1 MDRLT
6 SEKQWAE
13 QWLRDTALPFW
24 EINGYDEARGGFVE
38 QFDLTGQPSL
48 LDYKRTRV
56 TARQLFVFSHGV
68 RSGLSSRMDIVQSGY
83 DFLKK
88 SWMGDDLGWA
98 RRVTPDGVISD
109 KTIDL
114 YDHAF
119 VLFALA
125 HAGATLRSD
134 EAIDLA
140 KRTLVF
146 MDRALPHPSGKG
158 YVSVVPYGDPSEQN
172 PHMHVTEALVALYDL
187 TRDPAFLARETAMVD
202 LFENTFFDKAHRV
215 LPEFF
220 DAQWRPLPDR
230 LVIEP
235 GHQLEWAWILHH
247 HERLSGADMSA
258 TINALVST
266 AEAHGINRDTK
277 LVYDQLTLDHG
288 ALVVKSADN
297 RLWPHT
303 ERLKAHLALLER
315 TGTDKA
321 ASTEAAADSL
331 EALRAVFLNPAHTG
345 LPNGTWMDHYFSD
358 GRPRDTKIP
367 SSSLYHLYLAIAE
380 AIRVIP

>member
-1 MDRLT
+1 MDGLT
-6 SEKQWAE
+6 AQRQWAE
-13 QWLRDTALPFW
+13 QWLRNTALPFW
-24 EINGYDEARGGFVE
+24 ETNGYDGQRGGFVE
-38 QFDLTGQPSL
+38 QLDLNNQPSN

-56 TARQLFVFSHGV
+56 TARQLFVFSDAV
-68 RSGLSSRMDIVQSGY
+68 RNGLSTRMDIVQGGY

-125 HAGATLRSD
+125 HAGATLHSD
-134 EAIDLA
+134 EAVNLA
-140 KRTLVF
+140 KRTLSF
-146 MDRALPHPSGKG
+146 MDRAMAHPSSKG
-158 YVSVVPYGDPSEQN
+158 FVSVVPYSNPSEQN

-187 TRDPAFLARETAMVD
+187 TRDPIFLERATGMVE
-202 LFENTFFDKAHRV
+202 LFQNTFFDKAHSV

-220 DAQWRPLPDR
+220 DANWQPLPDN

-235 GHQLEWAWILHH
+235 GHQFEWAWILHNY
-247 HERLSGADMSA
+247 ERLSGNDMRE
-258 TINALVST
+258 TINALVLT
-266 AEAHGINRDTK
+266 AEQHGVDPKTR

-288 ALVVKSADN
+288 GLVVKSADH

-303 ERLKAHLALLER
+303 ERLKASMALLER
-315 TGTDKA
+315 DGTDKLA
-321 ASTEAAADSL
+321 ATLAAAESVN
-331 EALRAVFLNPAHTG
+331 ALRTRFLNDR
-345 LPNGTWMDHYFSD
+345 GTWMDHFHHD
-358 GRPRDTKIP
+358 GRPRDSKIP
-367 SSSLYHLYLAIAE
+367 SSSLYHIYLGIAE
-380 AIRVIP
+380 MMRVIP